1 MPSFICIA
9 VNQDTIAMTNLPKP
23 DLTALRQQLK
33 QRRAAQSPTDTS
45 RGALLIR
52 GRLFTWLATRQTARE
67 EQGKPRVQNIAAFWS
82 LPEEPA
88 LQPLLE
94 QWVEEQGYTVSLP
107 VVAGKDRPLG
117 FRVWHPGDRLVDGPF
132 GIQEP
137 TGEPAPA
144 PDIVLVPALGFT
156 RQGHRLGYGGGH
168 YDRTLAALRAQSH
181 PAICLGIAWAV
192 GDLSDQAPPYQP
204 TPHDQPLDGIL
215 TDKGWPMPAPD
226 L

>member
-1 MPSFICIA
+1 M
-9 VNQDTIAMTNLPKP
+9 NQDTIAMNDSPQP
-23 DLTALRQQLK
+23 DLTALRQHLK
-33 QRRAAQSPTDTS
+33 DQRAGQSPTDTS

-52 GRLFTWLATRQTARE
+52 GRLFTWLATRQSNRE
-67 EQGKPRVQNIAAFWS
+67 EQGKPRLQNIAAFWS

-107 VVAGKDRPLG
+107 VVTGKDQPLS
-117 FRVWHPGDRLVDGPF
+117 FRVWKPGDTLADGAF
-132 GIQEP
+132 GIKEP

-144 PDIVLVPALGFT
+144 PDIMLVPVLGFT
-156 RQGHRLGYGGGH
+156 RQGHRIGYGGGH
-168 YDRTLAALRAQSH
+168 YDRTLAALRAQQTRVT
-181 PAICLGIAWAV
+181 CLGIAWAV
-192 GDLSDQAPPYQP
+192 GDLSGQTPPYQP
-204 TPHDQPLDGIL
+204 APHDQPLDGIL